1 MTSRKICVLFVDDE
15 PNVLAALK
23 RMLRGKRNEWEM
35 AFTDS
40 GVSCLALLE
49 ESEFDVIISDIKMP
63 GMDGAD
69 LLNKVKDK
77 YPGMIRMA
85 LSGQVGLNE
94 VMRSIRAVHQYISKP
109 CKAQELIDKI
119 EGAIKSRDILTDP
132 AMQRVV
138 TEIESLPVIPSVFEA
153 IENELKS
160 DNPSIKKVAEY
171 ISMDVGLVAKILK
184 LVNSP
189 YFGLSSHVNSIFHAI
204 TMLGLESLKALI
216 LSTHLFSMYNEK
228 KLPNFSL
235 NLLWDHSFRVSNIVR
250 LICEYENIDKNI
262 AIQARMTGL
271 LHDIGKLILAN
282 SFSDQYAEVIEKVS
296 EKHKPIYECE
306 MEVFGTNHAHLGA
319 YLMGL
324 WGISGDIVHGI
335 GTYHQYTAFD
345 LSIPMLVSTANTIDH
360 QCVVINPD
368 YVRIAFNEN
377 ILPDGKHGQLIE
389 KWVDYIK
396 DHWDGLDE
404 FRALDADLL
413 AQLRS

>member
-1 MTSRKICVLFVDDE
+1 MTSSKICVLFVDDE

-23 RMLRGKRNEWEM
+23 RMLRGKRDEWEM
-35 AFTDS
+35 SFTDS
-40 GVSCLALLE
+40 GFAALALLE
-49 ESEFDVIISDIKMP
+49 DSKFDVIISDIKMP

-69 LLNKVKDK
+69 LLNKVKDE

-85 LSGQVGLNE
+85 LSGQVCLNE

-109 CKAQELIDKI
+109 CKAQELIDKV
-119 EGAIKSRDILTDP
+119 EGAIKSRDILVDP
-132 AMQRVV
+132 AMQRLV
-138 TEIESLPVIPSVFEA
+138 TEIESLPVIPSVFES
-153 IENELKS
+153 IERELKA
-160 DNPSIKKVAEY
+160 DNPSIKKIAEY

-184 LVNSP
+184 LINSP
-189 YFGLSSHVNSIFHAI
+189 YFGLSTHVDSIFHAI

-216 LSTHLFSMYNEK
+216 LSTHLFSMYNEE

-235 NLLWDHSFRVSNIVR
+235 NRLWDHSFRVSNIVR
-250 LICEYENIDKNI
+250 LICECENIDKNT

-282 SFSDQYAEVIEKVS
+282 YFSDQYAEVIEKVS
-296 EKHKPIYECE
+296 KTHKSIYDCE
-306 MEVFGTNHAHLGA
+306 LEVFGTTHAHLGA

-335 GTYHQYTAFD
+335 GTYHQYTDFD
-345 LSIPMLVSTANTIDH
+345 LSIPMLVRTADTIDH

-368 YVRIAFNEN
+368 YVRIAFQKN
-377 ILPDGKHGQLIE
+377 ILPEGKHGLLIE
-389 KWVDYIK
+389 KWVNYVK

-413 AQLRS
+413 AQLKN